1 MARTQFLLS
10 KPPVRSVLQTEALG
24 PCVLRSQQS
33 REEELAVATHRK
45 PPILSFAD
53 FSAVSQWCL
62 MYFCISTFLLA
73 LWVTNKFTSV
83 SLSTYCACLEFTR
96 ALSPQKLSGKQPKV
110 TGPCCIKPGPWWQM
124 PEPHKSGPWLAAP
137 LHSCTLIVIP
147 EHRSRGCR
155 SWLGGTGAAAGTWVR
170 LWAGRLLS
178 AVHSSSQLALGAS
191 DFPHPSAGVLQ
202 FPLPIYPPLLIYPPC
217 PSLPLAQNSFIS
229 LCKLSHAELFQ

>member
-1 MARTQFLLS
+1 MARTKFLLS

-24 PCVLRSQQS
+24 PCALRSQQS
-33 REEELAVATHRK
+33 REEELAVATHWK
-45 PPILSFAD
+45 PPILRFAD
-53 FSAVSQWCL
+53 FSAVSPWCL

-83 SLSTYCACLEFTR
+83 SLSTYCACLEFTC
-96 ALSPQKLSGKQPKV
+96 ALSPQKLSGEQPKV

-155 SWLGGTGAAAGTWVR
+155 SWLGGTGAVQAHGSGCGQVTCSRLYTAALSL
-170 LWAGRLLS
+170 LWEQVTFLILQLES
-178 AVHSSSQLALGAS
+178 FSS
-191 DFPHPSAGVLQ
+191 PCPS
-202 FPLPIYPPLLIYPPC
+202 IPPLLIYPPC

-229 LCKLSHAELFQ
+229 LCKLSRADLFQ